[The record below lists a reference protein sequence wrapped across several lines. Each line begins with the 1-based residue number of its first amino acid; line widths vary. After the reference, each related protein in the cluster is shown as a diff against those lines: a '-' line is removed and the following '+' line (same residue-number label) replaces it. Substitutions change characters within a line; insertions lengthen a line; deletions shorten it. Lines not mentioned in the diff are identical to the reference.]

1 MFLVKAQAWWMKKF
15 RPESAIGSYCLK
27 SNPNARLFLPGKDI
41 ELAVIN
47 KAGSEQVQRQFVAL
61 RVWSSETRLAL
72 FERRWWDEL
81 GVESTDEFEF
91 LLKKLTSEIYMT
103 SGRSIKKHPA
113 FAAIR
118 KAVAENQAFISYL
131 MEMYANVVFAAGA
144 SVWAEAL
151 SAEAYEHLCEGL
163 AGKDKKNEASF
174 AAKLNPQSPAF
185 EKIFMS
191 VWREGGELLPMMDS
205 LWHERRDLYQMMR
218 ERAKALPT
226 LSVLSAAFRY
236 FLRTLEPIGE
246 HPEEERAF
254 DSWLATLMKRFEAI
268 AASDDSG
275 AEDDNGAIPAVQAKA
290 VLAMIAQRL
299 QEKRYPQLWGSV
311 QRLAKLY
318 APSALP
324 FSALTMKP
332 AAGGQGKPKSGANGS
347 GRPKPATNAQGN
359 PKPGGKGVYKPK
371 PATKGA
377 AGVKPKSGANGQGKP
392 NSAKNG
398 QGKPKPAVN
407 AQGKPNSA
415 KNGGGKA
422 QACANGQ
429 NSPKAQAAANGEGKP
444 KLPSN
449 GGGRDGLSG

>member
-27 SNPNARLFLPGKDI
+27 SNPHAQLFLPGKEV

-81 GVESTDEFEF
+81 GVESLGEFEF
-91 LLKKLTSEIYMT
+91 LLKKLTSEIYMS
-103 SGRSIKKHPA
+103 SGRFIKKHPA

-118 KAVAENQAFISYL
+118 NAAAENKAFISYL
-131 MEMYANVVFAAGA
+131 TEMYANVVFAVGA

-205 LWHERRDLYQMMR
+205 LWHERRDLYRMMR
-218 ERAKALPT
+218 DRAKALPT

-236 FLRTLEPIGE
+236 FLQALEPIGE

-254 DSWLATLMKRFEAI
+254 DSWLTTLMKRFEAI
-268 AASDDSG
+268 AASGDSG
-275 AEDDNGAIPAVQAKA
+275 TEDGYGAIPAVQAKA

-318 APSALP
+318 APNALP
-324 FSALTMKP
+324 FSALKMKP
-332 AAGGQGKPKSGANGS
+332 AAGGQGKPK
-347 GRPKPATNAQGN
+347 
-359 PKPGGKGVYKPK
+359 

-377 AGVKPKSGANGQGKP
+377 AGAKPKSGANGQGKP
-392 NSAKNG
+392 KSAANA
-398 QGKPKPAVN
+398 QGKPKPATN
-407 AQGKPNSA
+407 GAAGAKPKS
-415 KNGGGKA
+415 G
-422 QACANGQ
+422 ANGQ
-429 NSPKAQAAANGEGKP
+429 NSPKAQAAVNAQGKP
-444 KLPSN
+444 SSATN
-449 GGGRDGLSG
+449 GGGKDGLSG

>member
-15 RPESAIGSYCLK
+15 CPESAIGSYCLK
-27 SNPNARLFLPGKDI
+27 SNPHAQLFLPGKEV

-61 RVWSSETRLAL
+61 RVWSLETRLAL

-81 GVESTDEFEF
+81 GVESLGEFEF
-91 LLKKLTSEIYMT
+91 LLKKLTSEIYMS
-103 SGRSIKKHPA
+103 SGRFIKKHPA

-118 KAVAENQAFISYL
+118 KAAAENRAFISYL
-131 MEMYANVVFAAGA
+131 AEMYANVVFAVGA

-205 LWHERRDLYQMMR
+205 LWHERRDLYRMMR

-236 FLRTLEPIGE
+236 FLQALEPIGE

-254 DSWLATLMKRFEAI
+254 DSWLTTLMKRFEAI
-268 AASDDSG
+268 AASGDSG
-275 AEDDNGAIPAVQAKA
+275 TEDGYGAIPAVQAKA

-347 GRPKPATNAQGN
+347 GKPKPATNAQN
-359 PKPGGKGVYKPK
+359 KPKPGGQGRPK
-371 PATKGA
+371 PETKGA
-377 AGVKPKSGANGQGKP
+377 AGAKPKSATDGQGKPKSGANGQG
-392 NSAKNG
+392 
-398 QGKPKPAVN
+398 QPKPAVN
-407 AQGKPNSA
+407 AQ
-415 KNGGGKA
+415 
-422 QACANGQ
+422 
-429 NSPKAQAAANGEGKP
+429 GKP

>member
-15 RPESAIGSYCLK
+15 CPESAIGSYCLK
-27 SNPNARLFLPGKDI
+27 SNPHARLFLPGKEV

-47 KAGSEQVQRQFVAL
+47 KAGNEQVQRQFVAL

-81 GVESTDEFEF
+81 GVESLGEFEF
-91 LLKKLTSEIYMT
+91 LLKKLTSEIYMS
-103 SGRSIKKHPA
+103 SGRFIKKHPA

-118 KAVAENQAFISYL
+118 NAAAENKAFISYL
-131 MEMYANVVFAAGA
+131 TEMYANVVFAVGA

-205 LWHERRDLYQMMR
+205 LWHERRDLYRMMR
-218 ERAKALPT
+218 DRAKALPT
-226 LSVLSAAFRY
+226 LTVLSAAFRY
-236 FLRTLEPIGE
+236 FLQALEPIGE

-254 DSWLATLMKRFEAI
+254 DSWLTTLMKRFEAI
-268 AASDDSG
+268 AASGDSG
-275 AEDDNGAIPAVQAKA
+275 TEDGYGAIPAVQAKA

-299 QEKRYPQLWGSV
+299 QKKRYPQLWGSV

-318 APSALP
+318 APNALP
-324 FSALTMKP
+324 FSALKMKP
-332 AAGGQGKPKSGANGS
+332 AAGGQGKPK
-347 GRPKPATNAQGN
+347 PATNAQN
-359 PKPGGKGVYKPK
+359 KPKSGGQGKPK
-371 PATKGA
+371 PETKGA
-377 AGVKPKSGANGQGKP
+377 AGAKPKSGANGSGK
-392 NSAKNG
+392 AKPGMNG

-415 KNGGGKA
+415 TSGNSKPKSG
-422 QACANGQ
+422 ANG
-429 NSPKAQAAANGEGKP
+429 SGK
-444 KLPSN
+444 
-449 GGGRDGLSG
+449 DGLSG

>member
-27 SNPNARLFLPGKDI
+27 SNPHARLFLPGKDI

-81 GVESTDEFEF
+81 GVESLGEFEF

-103 SGRSIKKHPA
+103 SGRFIKKHPA
-113 FAAIR
+113 FAVIR

-131 MEMYANVVFAAGA
+131 TEMYANVVFAAGA

-236 FLRTLEPIGE
+236 FLQALEPVGE

-275 AEDDNGAIPAVQAKA
+275 AKDDNGAIPAVQAKA

-332 AAGGQGKPKSGANGS
+332 AAGGQG
-347 GRPKPATNAQGN
+347 
-359 PKPGGKGVYKPK
+359 
-371 PATKGA
+371 
-377 AGVKPKSGANGQGKP
+377 KPKSGANGQGKP

>member
-15 RPESAIGSYCLK
+15 CPESAIGSYCLK
-27 SNPNARLFLPGKDI
+27 SNPHARLFLPGKEV

-47 KAGSEQVQRQFVAL
+47 KAGNEQVQRQFVAL

-81 GVESTDEFEF
+81 GVESLGEFEF
-91 LLKKLTSEIYMT
+91 LLKKLTSEIYMS
-103 SGRSIKKHPA
+103 SGRFIKKHPA

-118 KAVAENQAFISYL
+118 NAAAENKAFISYL
-131 MEMYANVVFAAGA
+131 TEMYANVVFAVGA

-205 LWHERRDLYQMMR
+205 LWHERRDLYRMMR

-226 LSVLSAAFRY
+226 LSVLSATFRY
-236 FLRTLEPIGE
+236 FLQALEPIGE

-254 DSWLATLMKRFEAI
+254 DSWLTTLMKRFEAI
-268 AASDDSG
+268 AASGDSG
-275 AEDDNGAIPAVQAKA
+275 TEDGYGAIPAVQAKA

-324 FSALTMKP
+324 FSALKMKP
-332 AAGGQGKPKSGANGS
+332 TAGGQGKPKPATNGAAGAKPKSGANGS
-347 GRPKPATNAQGN
+347 GKAKPTA
-359 PKPGGKGVYKPK
+359 
-371 PATKGA
+371 
-377 AGVKPKSGANGQGKP
+377 
-392 NSAKNG
+392 
-398 QGKPKPAVN
+398 N

-415 KNGGGKA
+415 TNGSGKA

-449 GGGRDGLSG
+449 GGGKDGLSG

>member
-15 RPESAIGSYCLK
+15 CPESAIGSYCLK
-27 SNPNARLFLPGKDI
+27 SNPHAQLFLPGKDI

-81 GVESTDEFEF
+81 GVESLGEFEF
-91 LLKKLTSEIYMT
+91 LLKKLTSEIYMS
-103 SGRSIKKHPA
+103 SGRFIKKHPA

-131 MEMYANVVFAAGA
+131 TEMYANVVFAVGA

-205 LWHERRDLYQMMR
+205 LWHERRDLYRMMR

-236 FLRTLEPIGE
+236 FLQALEPIGE

-254 DSWLATLMKRFEAI
+254 DSWLTTLMKRFEAI
-268 AASDDSG
+268 AASGDSG
-275 AEDDNGAIPAVQAKA
+275 TEDGYGAIPAVQAKA

-332 AAGGQGKPKSGANGS
+332 AAGGQGKPKPGANGS
-347 GRPKPATNAQGN
+347 GRPKPATNAQG
-359 PKPGGKGVYKPK
+359 
-371 PATKGA
+371 
-377 AGVKPKSGANGQGKP
+377 KP
-392 NSAKNG
+392 NSAT
-398 QGKPKPAVN
+398 
-407 AQGKPNSA
+407 
-415 KNGGGKA
+415 NGGGKA

-449 GGGRDGLSG
+449 GGGRDGLSD

>member
-15 RPESAIGSYCLK
+15 CPESAIGSYCLK
-27 SNPNARLFLPGKDI
+27 SNPHARLFLPGKEV

-61 RVWSSETRLAL
+61 RVWSPETRLAL

-81 GVESTDEFEF
+81 GVENLGEFDF

-103 SGRSIKKHPA
+103 SGRFIKKHPA

-118 KAVAENQAFISYL
+118 NAAAENRAFISYL
-131 MEMYANVVFAAGA
+131 TEMYANVVFAVGA

-191 VWREGGELLPMMDS
+191 VWREGGELLPMMDG
-205 LWHERRDLYQMMR
+205 LWHERRDLYRMMR

-236 FLRTLEPIGE
+236 FLQALEPIGE

-254 DSWLATLMKRFEAI
+254 DSWLTTLMKRFEAI
-268 AASDDSG
+268 AVSGDSG
-275 AEDDNGAIPAVQAKA
+275 TEDGYGAIPAVQAKA

-299 QEKRYPQLWGSV
+299 PEKRYPQLWGSV

-324 FSALTMKP
+324 FSALKMKP
-332 AAGGQGKPKSGANGS
+332 AAGGQGKPKPGASGS
-347 GRPKPATNAQGN
+347 GKPKPATNAQN
-359 PKPGGKGVYKPK
+359 KPKPG
-371 PATKGA
+371 
-377 AGVKPKSGANGQGKP
+377 
-392 NSAKNG
+392 G
-398 QGKPKPAVN
+398 QGKPKPETKGA
-407 AQGKPNSA
+407 AGAKPKSG
-415 KNGGGKA
+415 KNGQCK
-422 QACANGQ
+422 
-429 NSPKAQAAANGEGKP
+429 PKAQAAANGEGKP

>member
-15 RPESAIGSYCLK
+15 CPESAIGSYCLK
-27 SNPNARLFLPGKDI
+27 SNPHAQLFLPGKDI

-81 GVESTDEFEF
+81 GVESLGEFEF
-91 LLKKLTSEIYMT
+91 LLKKLTSEIYMS
-103 SGRSIKKHPA
+103 SGRFIKKHPA

-131 MEMYANVVFAAGA
+131 TEMYANVVFAVGA

-205 LWHERRDLYQMMR
+205 LWHERRDLYRMMR

-236 FLRTLEPIGE
+236 FLQALEPIGE

-254 DSWLATLMKRFEAI
+254 DSWLTTLMKRFEAI
-268 AASDDSG
+268 AASGDSG
-275 AEDDNGAIPAVQAKA
+275 TEDGYGAIPAVQAKA

-332 AAGGQGKPKSGANGS
+332 AAGGQGKPKPGANGS
-347 GRPKPATNAQGN
+347 GKSKPATNAQN
-359 PKPGGKGVYKPK
+359 KPKPGGQGKPM
-371 PATKGA
+371 PETKGA
-377 AGVKPKSGANGQGKP
+377 AGAKPKSATDGQGKPKSGANGQG
-392 NSAKNG
+392 
-398 QGKPKPAVN
+398 QPKPATN
-407 AQGKPNSA
+407 AQ
-415 KNGGGKA
+415 
-422 QACANGQ
+422 
-429 NSPKAQAAANGEGKP
+429 GKP

-449 GGGRDGLSG
+449 GGGRDGLSD

>member
-15 RPESAIGSYCLK
+15 CPQSAIGSYCLK
-27 SNPNARLFLPGKDI
+27 SNPHARLFLPGKEV

-81 GVESTDEFEF
+81 GVESLGEFEF
-91 LLKKLTSEIYMT
+91 LLKKLTSEIYMS
-103 SGRSIKKHPA
+103 SGRFIKKHPA

-118 KAVAENQAFISYL
+118 NAAAENRAFISYL
-131 MEMYANVVFAAGA
+131 TEMYANVVFAVGA

-205 LWHERRDLYQMMR
+205 LWHERRDLYRMMR

-236 FLRTLEPIGE
+236 FLQALEPIGE

-254 DSWLATLMKRFEAI
+254 DSWLTTLMKRFEAI
-268 AASDDSG
+268 AASGDSG
-275 AEDDNGAIPAVQAKA
+275 TEDGYGAIPAVQAKA

-324 FSALTMKP
+324 FSALTMKS
-332 AAGGQGKPKSGANGS
+332 AAS
-347 GRPKPATNAQGN
+347 
-359 PKPGGKGVYKPK
+359 
-371 PATKGA
+371 
-377 AGVKPKSGANGQGKP
+377 
-392 NSAKNG
+392 G
-398 QGKPKPAVN
+398 QGKPKPGAS
-407 AQGKPNSA
+407 GS
-415 KNGGGKA
+415 
-422 QACANGQ
+422 
-429 NSPKAQAAANGEGKP
+429 GKP
-444 KLPSN
+444 KPV
-449 GGGRDGLSG
+449 

>member
-61 RVWSSETRLAL
+61 RVWSPETRLAL

-81 GVESTDEFEF
+81 GVESLGEFEF

-103 SGRSIKKHPA
+103 SGRFIKKHPA

-131 MEMYANVVFAAGA
+131 TEMYANVVFAAGA
-144 SVWAEAL
+144 AVWAEAL
-151 SAEAYEHLCEGL
+151 STEAYEHLCEGL
-163 AGKDKKNEASF
+163 AGKDKKNEAFF

-205 LWHERRDLYQMMR
+205 LWHERRDLYRMMR

-226 LSVLSAAFRY
+226 LSVLAAAFRY
-236 FLRTLEPIGE
+236 FLQALEPIGE

-254 DSWLATLMKRFEAI
+254 DSWLATLMNRFEAI
-268 AASDDSG
+268 AASGDNG
-275 AEDDNGAIPAVQAKA
+275 AEDGNGAIPAVQAKA

-332 AAGGQGKPKSGANGS
+332 AAGGQGKPK
-347 GRPKPATNAQGN
+347 
-359 PKPGGKGVYKPK
+359 

-377 AGVKPKSGANGQGKP
+377 AGAKPKSGVNG
-392 NSAKNG
+392 S
-398 QGKPKPAVN
+398 
-407 AQGKPNSA
+407 
-415 KNGGGKA
+415 GKA

>member
-1 MFLVKAQAWWMKKF
+1 MEHLMFLVKAQAWWMKKF
-15 RPESAIGSYCLK
+15 CPESAIGSYCLK
-27 SNPNARLFLPGKDI
+27 SNPHAQLFLPGKDI

-81 GVESTDEFEF
+81 GVESLGEFEF
-91 LLKKLTSEIYMT
+91 LLKKLTSEIYMS
-103 SGRSIKKHPA
+103 SGRFIKKHPA

-131 MEMYANVVFAAGA
+131 TEMYANVVFAVGA

-205 LWHERRDLYQMMR
+205 LWHERRDLYRMMR

-236 FLRTLEPIGE
+236 FLQALEPIGE

-254 DSWLATLMKRFEAI
+254 DSWLTTLMKRFEAI
-268 AASDDSG
+268 AASGDSG
-275 AEDDNGAIPAVQAKA
+275 TEDGYGAIPAVQAKA

-332 AAGGQGKPKSGANGS
+332 AAGGQGKPKPGANGS
-347 GRPKPATNAQGN
+347 GRPKPATNAQG
-359 PKPGGKGVYKPK
+359 
-371 PATKGA
+371 
-377 AGVKPKSGANGQGKP
+377 KP
-392 NSAKNG
+392 NSAT
-398 QGKPKPAVN
+398 
-407 AQGKPNSA
+407 
-415 KNGGGKA
+415 NGGGKA

-449 GGGRDGLSG
+449 GGGRDGLSD

>member
-15 RPESAIGSYCLK
+15 CPESAIGSYCLK
-27 SNPNARLFLPGKDI
+27 SNPHARLFLPGKEV

-61 RVWSSETRLAL
+61 RVWSPETRLAL

-81 GVESTDEFEF
+81 GVENLGEFDF

-103 SGRSIKKHPA
+103 SGRFIKKHPA

-118 KAVAENQAFISYL
+118 KAAAENRAFISYL
-131 MEMYANVVFAAGA
+131 TEMYANVVFAVGA
-144 SVWAEAL
+144 PVWAEAL

-163 AGKDKKNEASF
+163 AGKDKKNEATF

-205 LWHERRDLYQMMR
+205 LWHERRDLYRMMR

-236 FLRTLEPIGE
+236 FLQALEPIGE

-254 DSWLATLMKRFEAI
+254 DSWLTTLMKRFEAI
-268 AASDDSG
+268 AVSGDSG
-275 AEDDNGAIPAVQAKA
+275 TEDGYGAIPAVQAKA

-318 APSALP
+318 APNALP
-324 FSALTMKP
+324 FSALKMKP
-332 AAGGQGKPKSGANGS
+332 AAGGQGKPKPGASGS
-347 GRPKPATNAQGN
+347 GKPKPATNAQGKR
-359 PKPGGKGVYKPK
+359 KPG
-371 PATKGA
+371 
-377 AGVKPKSGANGQGKP
+377 
-392 NSAKNG
+392 G
-398 QGKPKPAVN
+398 QGKPKPETKGA
-407 AQGKPNSA
+407 AGAKPKSG
-415 KNGGGKA
+415 KNGQCK
-422 QACANGQ
+422 
-429 NSPKAQAAANGEGKP
+429 PKAQAAANGESKP
-444 KLPSN
+444 NSATN
-449 GGGRDGLSG
+449 GGG

>member
-15 RPESAIGSYCLK
+15 CPESAIGSYCLK
-27 SNPNARLFLPGKDI
+27 SNPHARLFLPGKEV

-81 GVESTDEFEF
+81 GVESLGEFEF
-91 LLKKLTSEIYMT
+91 LLKKLTSEIYMS
-103 SGRSIKKHPA
+103 SGRFIKKHPA

-118 KAVAENQAFISYL
+118 NAAAENRAFISYL
-131 MEMYANVVFAAGA
+131 TEMYANVVFAVGA

-191 VWREGGELLPMMDS
+191 VWREGGELLPMMDG
-205 LWHERRDLYQMMR
+205 LWHERRDLYRMMR

-236 FLRTLEPIGE
+236 FLQALEPIGE

-254 DSWLATLMKRFEAI
+254 DSWLTTLMQRFETI
-268 AASDDSG
+268 AAFGDSG
-275 AEDDNGAIPAVQAKA
+275 AEDGYGAIPAVQAKA

-299 QEKRYPQLWGSV
+299 PEKRYPQLWGSV

-324 FSALTMKP
+324 FSALTMKS
-332 AAGGQGKPKSGANGS
+332 AASGQGKPNPKSGASGGKPKSGVSRQGKPKPKSGANG
-347 GRPKPATNAQGN
+347 G
-359 PKPGGKGVYKPK
+359 KPK
-371 PATKGA
+371 S
-377 AGVKPKSGANGQGKP
+377 GVSGQGKPKPKSGANGGKP
-392 NSAKNG
+392 NSATD
-398 QGKPKPAVN
+398 
-407 AQGKPNSA
+407 
-415 KNGGGKA
+415 GGSKA
-422 QACANGQ
+422 
-429 NSPKAQAAANGEGKP
+429 PTAASNEGKP
-444 KLPSN
+444 KLPAN
-449 GGGRDGLSG
+449 DNVEEGLSS

>member
-15 RPESAIGSYCLK
+15 CPESAIGSYCLK
-27 SNPNARLFLPGKDI
+27 SNPHARLFLPGKEV

-47 KAGSEQVQRQFVAL
+47 KAGNEQVQRQFVAL

-81 GVESTDEFEF
+81 GVESLGEFEF
-91 LLKKLTSEIYMT
+91 LLKKLTSEIYMS
-103 SGRSIKKHPA
+103 SGRFIKKHPA

-118 KAVAENQAFISYL
+118 NAAAENKAFISYL
-131 MEMYANVVFAAGA
+131 TEMYANVVFAVGA

-205 LWHERRDLYQMMR
+205 LWHERRDLYRMMR
-218 ERAKALPT
+218 DRAKALPT

-236 FLRTLEPIGE
+236 FLQALEPIGE

-254 DSWLATLMKRFEAI
+254 DSWLTTLMKRFEAI
-268 AASDDSG
+268 AASGDSG
-275 AEDDNGAIPAVQAKA
+275 TEDGYGAIPAVQAKA

-318 APSALP
+318 APNALP
-324 FSALTMKP
+324 FSALKMKP
-332 AAGGQGKPKSGANGS
+332 AAGGQGKPK
-347 GRPKPATNAQGN
+347 PE
-359 PKPGGKGVYKPK
+359 
-371 PATKGA
+371 TKGA
-377 AGVKPKSGANGQGKP
+377 AGAKPKSGANGSGK
-392 NSAKNG
+392 AKPGMNG
-398 QGKPKPAVN
+398 QGKPKLPA
-407 AQGKPNSA
+407 
-415 KNGGGKA
+415 NGGGK
-422 QACANGQ
+422 
-429 NSPKAQAAANGEGKP
+429 
-444 KLPSN
+444 
-449 GGGRDGLSG
+449 DGLSG

>member
-15 RPESAIGSYCLK
+15 CPESAIGSYCLK
-27 SNPNARLFLPGKDI
+27 SNPHAQLFLPGKEV

-81 GVESTDEFEF
+81 GVESLGEFEF
-91 LLKKLTSEIYMT
+91 LLKKLTSEIYMS
-103 SGRSIKKHPA
+103 SGRFIKKHPA

-131 MEMYANVVFAAGA
+131 TEMYANVVFAVGA

-205 LWHERRDLYQMMR
+205 LWHERRDLYRMMR

-236 FLRTLEPIGE
+236 FLQALEPIGE

-254 DSWLATLMKRFEAI
+254 DSWLTTLMKRFEAI
-268 AASDDSG
+268 AASGDSG
-275 AEDDNGAIPAVQAKA
+275 TEDGYGAIPAVQAKA

-318 APSALP
+318 APNALP
-324 FSALTMKP
+324 FSALKMKP
-332 AAGGQGKPKSGANGS
+332 AAGGQGKPK
-347 GRPKPATNAQGN
+347 PATNAQN
-359 PKPGGKGVYKPK
+359 KPKSGGQGKPK
-371 PATKGA
+371 PETKGA
-377 AGVKPKSGANGQGKP
+377 AGAKPKSGANGSGK
-392 NSAKNG
+392 AKPGMNG
-398 QGKPKPAVN
+398 QGKPKLPA
-407 AQGKPNSA
+407 
-415 KNGGGKA
+415 NGGGK
-422 QACANGQ
+422 
-429 NSPKAQAAANGEGKP
+429 
-444 KLPSN
+444 
-449 GGGRDGLSG
+449 DGLSG

>member
-15 RPESAIGSYCLK
+15 CPESAIGSYCLK
-27 SNPNARLFLPGKDI
+27 SNPHARLFLPGKEV

-81 GVESTDEFEF
+81 GVESLGEFEF
-91 LLKKLTSEIYMT
+91 LLKKLTSEIYMS
-103 SGRSIKKHPA
+103 SGRFIKKHPA

-131 MEMYANVVFAAGA
+131 TEMYANVVFAVGA

-205 LWHERRDLYQMMR
+205 LWHERRDLYRMMR
-218 ERAKALPT
+218 DRAKALPT

-236 FLRTLEPIGE
+236 FLQALEPIGE

-254 DSWLATLMKRFEAI
+254 DSWLTTLMKRFEAI
-268 AASDDSG
+268 AASGDSG
-275 AEDDNGAIPAVQAKA
+275 TEDGYGAIPAVQAKA

-347 GRPKPATNAQGN
+347 GKPKPATNAQN
-359 PKPGGKGVYKPK
+359 KPKPGGQGRPK
-371 PATKGA
+371 PETKGA
-377 AGVKPKSGANGQGKP
+377 AGAKPKSATDGQGKPKSGANGQG
-392 NSAKNG
+392 
-398 QGKPKPAVN
+398 QPKPAVN
-407 AQGKPNSA
+407 AQ
-415 KNGGGKA
+415 
-422 QACANGQ
+422 
-429 NSPKAQAAANGEGKP
+429 GKP

>member
-15 RPESAIGSYCLK
+15 CPESAIGSYCLK
-27 SNPNARLFLPGKDI
+27 SNPHAQLFLPGKEV

-81 GVESTDEFEF
+81 GVESLGEFEF
-91 LLKKLTSEIYMT
+91 LLKKLTSEIYMS
-103 SGRSIKKHPA
+103 SGRFIKKHPA

-118 KAVAENQAFISYL
+118 KAAAENRAFISYL
-131 MEMYANVVFAAGA
+131 AEMYANVVFAVGA

-151 SAEAYEHLCEGL
+151 SAEAYEHLCDGL

-205 LWHERRDLYQMMR
+205 LWHERRDLYRMMR

-236 FLRTLEPIGE
+236 FLQALEPIGE

-254 DSWLATLMKRFEAI
+254 DSWLTTLMKRFEAI
-268 AASDDSG
+268 AASGDSG
-275 AEDDNGAIPAVQAKA
+275 TEDGYGAIPAVQAKA

-324 FSALTMKP
+324 FSALKMKP
-332 AAGGQGKPKSGANGS
+332 AAGGQGKPKPETKGAAGAK
-347 GRPKPATNAQGN
+347 PKPATNAQN
-359 PKPGGKGVYKPK
+359 KSKSGGQGKPK
-371 PATKGA
+371 PETRGA
-377 AGVKPKSGANGQGKP
+377 VGAKPKSGANG
-392 NSAKNG
+392 S
-398 QGKPKPAVN
+398 GKPKPVAKG
-407 AQGKPNSA
+407 AAGAKPKS
-415 KNGGGKA
+415 G
-422 QACANGQ
+422 ANGQ

-449 GGGRDGLSG
+449 GGGQDGLSG